1 MSGQVPV
8 NPTTPVKPTLK
19 TIFRYGYL
27 AAFNAH
33 DSDTLMSYISSN
45 IKVSHLLNPPNP
57 HTVALLSGFD
67 THCTSVFLVNTPSLK
82 VARLE

>member
-1 MSGQVPV
+1 MSDQLPV

-33 DSDTLMSYISSN
+33 DSDTLMSYISPN
-45 IKVSHLLNPPNP
+45 IKVSPL
-57 HTVALLSGFD
+57 ASQ
-67 THCTSVFLVNTPSLK
+67 SSLRI
-82 VARLE
+82 VMRSL